1 MLFFS
6 SSVGDGFGGDYI
18 YTKQISSTINSVEN
32 LSIIKIEHIKLAYI
46 PIIFIFFPLLVLIP
60 FMWRPMYRYKN
71 IVTVLRNI
79 RKGNDTL
86 VIDHFRNAWVILLC
100 FIFKAKKVVLVTH
113 NIENQI
119 AKECYLNKNIYV
131 RIFYYFE
138 YLKIKFW
145 ENLIFKYVS
154 SITTIT
160 EEDAVNIKQYADK
173 ITVIKPFYDC
183 RNINKNIILN
193 DRMECLIVGS
203 FNWKIKQ
210 ENLMALLNEFH
221 VSNRPKNF
229 EIIIAGTMPDFFS
242 KLITSSFEFVTLRLN
257 YSSLDDL
264 VNISRLAIAPD
275 QIGGGFKLKI
285 LDYFY
290 LGLPVFGLKG
300 SMNGISSNAR
310 GVKSY
315 GNYSLLVKGVLKQI
329 TEQDY
334 LSDMSINN
342 QRILRDCFSEGI
354 MEQQVKNLLNRTN
367 EI

>member
-6 SSVGDGFGGDYI
+6 SSVGNGFGGDYI
-18 YTKQISSTINSVEN
+18 YTKQISNTINSMEN
-32 LSIIKIEHIKLAYI
+32 LLIIKIEHIKLAYI
-46 PIIFIFFPLLVLIP
+46 PIIFIFCPLLVFIP

-79 RKGNDTL
+79 SKDNDTL
-86 VIDHFRNAWVILLC
+86 VIDHFRNAWILLFC
-100 FIFKAKKVVLVTH
+100 FLFKAKKVILVTH

-131 RIFYYFE
+131 RVFYYFE
-138 YLKIKFW
+138 YLKIRFW
-145 ENLIFKYVS
+145 ENIIFKYVS

-160 EEDAVNIKQYADK
+160 EEDAVNIKQHVDK
-173 ITVIKPFYDC
+173 ITVIKPYYAC
-183 RNINKNIILN
+183 RNINENITLN
-193 DRMECLIVGS
+193 EGMKCLIVGS

-221 VSNRPKNF
+221 VSDRPKNF
-229 EIIIAGTMPDFFS
+229 EILIAGTMPDFLS
-242 KLITSSFEFVTLRLN
+242 KLIISSFEFVTLRLN

-275 QIGGGFKLKI
+275 QVGGGFKLKI

-300 SMNGISSNAR
+300 SMNGISSSAK
-310 GVKSY
+310 GVKSFSS
-315 GNYSLLVKGVLKQI
+315 YSLLVRGVLTQI
-329 TEQDY
+329 TDHAN
-334 LSDMSINN
+334 LSVMSINN
-342 QRILRDCFSEGI
+342 QRLLRDCFSEDM
-354 MEQQVKNLLNRTN
+354 MEQQIENLLNRTN